1 MIKKVI
7 KSFIQPAPGVKVAS
21 CNMAFSFFISVTE
34 NATPNK
40 SEGESSHRDKIV
52 IVFTCA
58 AAIIFVLIVL
68 YFFKRAKLKQDSPYY
83 IQTRT
88 TCQES
93 SFTGDSDGTQCYPK
107 GLITLNA
114 SISLSS
120 NPTDTGDTFYN
131 RDDLT
136 GQSQSAIGQTYH
148 RSLTNPPPSPVT
160 DRSHFTS
167 ISGKYYNTPSPSTCE
182 LHMYHRPVMPNY
194 TTPVTTDA
202 ESSVSKYINYK
213 RKQTSSAYSSVSDED
228 YELGEEDL
236 FAPPPTI
243 CTNYF
248 SEGLQGTNYFSDD
261 EDPPP
266 SPSSEVE
273 FIQEPDPPP
282 PSPVTDSPSVA

>member
-1 MIKKVI
+1 M
-7 KSFIQPAPGVKVAS
+7 
-21 CNMAFSFFISVTE
+21 
-34 NATPNK
+34 
-40 SEGESSHRDKIV
+40 

-58 AAIIFVLIVL
+58 AALIFVLIVM
-68 YFFKRAKLKQDSPYY
+68 FFYRRAKH
-83 IQTRT
+83 R
-88 TCQES
+88 QES
-93 SFTGDSDGTQCYPK
+93 SYLTTYVQTTTTFRESSYDGDSDATQLYSK
-107 GLITLNA
+107 RLITVNA
-114 SISLSS
+114 STSLSS
-120 NPTDTGDTFYN
+120 NHTDTGDTFYN

-136 GQSQSAIGQTYH
+136 GQSQSAIGQTYQ

-182 LHMYHRPVMPNY
+182 LHMYHHRPMMPNY

-202 ESSVSKYINYK
+202 ESSVTKYIHYK
-213 RKQTSSAYSSVSDED
+213 RNKTSSAYSSVSDVD
-228 YELGEEDL
+228 FELEEEDL

-248 SEGLQGTNYFSDD
+248 SEGLHFSDD
-261 EDPPP
+261 GDPPP
-266 SPSSEVE
+266 SPSSEVG